1 MKHTK
6 LIWGLLAVF
15 FFLAPVSVWPT
26 ERTAKYRI
34 RVMGMNIGEFL
45 VTQKTA
51 KEEISIKAVTS
62 VKVKIIFTYRINYI
76 QETLHRNGSLCE
88 SHVQAIKDGKVNSD
102 ALLKKQGGSY
112 LLVKDGDSTLIH
124 DNICYSGSLL
134 YFNEPS
140 QVSSMYKERTGEKS
154 NMKCIAD
161 HIYTMTNEKNHT
173 TNEYEYKDG
182 VLEHAALKHP
192 LATIYLER
200 ILNK

>member
-15 FFLAPVSVWPT
+15 FFLAPASAHPA
-26 ERTAKYRI
+26 EHTAKYRI
-34 RVMGMNIGEFL
+34 RVLGMNIGEFL
-45 VTQKTA
+45 VTQKTS
-51 KEEISIKAVTS
+51 KEEISIKAVTD
-62 VKVKIIFTYRINYI
+62 VKVKIIFTYRIKYV
-76 QETLHRNGSLCE
+76 QETLHRNGSLWE

-102 ALLKKQGGSY
+102 ALLKKQGDSY
-112 LLVKDGDSTLIH
+112 LLVKDEDSTVIY

-140 QVSSMYKERTGEKS
+140 KVSSMYKERTGEKS
-154 NMKCIAD
+154 NMKRIAD
-161 HIYTMTNEKNHT
+161 HTYAMTNEKGHI

-182 VLEHAALKHP
+182 VLERAALKHP